1 MSLRTRMMKGL
12 AGQLGHPRGPLGRVV
27 GARLNRRNRGVV
39 TAAIDALG
47 DLNARAC
54 ADLGFG
60 GGVGVA
66 VLLERVGPAGRV
78 YGVEQSETML
88 SRAERRFRHETGDG
102 RLHLRAGSLT
112 RLPLADDSLD
122 GAITINTIY
131 FLPEL
136 DAAFSE
142 LARTVKPSGRAVV
155 GMGDPEWMAKLPFTE
170 HGFNIRPVAEVVAA
184 LESAGLALEEHHRVG
199 DGDAA
204 GHLLVVAPV

>member
-1 MSLRTRMMKGL
+1 M
-12 AGQLGHPRGPLGRVV
+12 
-27 GARLNRRNRGVV
+27 V

-66 VLLERVGPAGRV
+66 V
-78 YGVEQSETML
+78 
-88 SRAERRFRHETGDG
+88 
-102 RLHLRAGSLT
+102 
-112 RLPLADDSLD
+112 
-122 GAITINTIY
+122 NTIY

-184 LESAGLALEEHHRVG
+184 LESAGLALEEHRRVG
-199 DGDAA
+199 DGAA
-204 GHLLVVAPV
+204 DGHLLVVAPV